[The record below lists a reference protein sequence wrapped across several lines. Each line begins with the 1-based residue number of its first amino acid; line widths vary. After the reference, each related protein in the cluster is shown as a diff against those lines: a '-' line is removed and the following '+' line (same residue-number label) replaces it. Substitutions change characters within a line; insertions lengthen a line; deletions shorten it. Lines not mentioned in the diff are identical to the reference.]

1 MLQIIIEHYKDE
13 TVSVQKI
20 CEDSTVLAVMQDT
33 GTIDLDVC
41 IPFINQQIEVH
52 HNYVDDN
59 DDNNY
64 SDGSGTYGWVYLTF
78 CDLATGQVSQVMF
91 NDFDFTMF
99 NGYKVWERWNSFIV
113 DDCDVW
119 RNKDINVYADKT
131 VYRTI

>member
-59 DDNNY
+59 EKSY
-64 SDGSGTYGWVYLTF
+64 VLTAKLEAIEI
-78 CDLATGQVSQVMF
+78 DPITQVKCIRYTPIS
-91 NDFDFTMF
+91 
-99 NGYKVWERWNSFIV
+99 K
-113 DDCDVW
+113 
-119 RNKDINVYADKT
+119 
-131 VYRTI
+131 

>member
-1 MLQIIIEHYKDE
+1 MLQITIEHYKDE

-59 DDNNY
+59 EKSY
-64 SDGSGTYGWVYLTF
+64 VLTAKLEAIEI
-78 CDLATGQVSQVMF
+78 DPITQVKCIRY
-91 NDFDFTMF
+91 TPIH
-99 NGYKVWERWNSFIV
+99 K
-113 DDCDVW
+113 
-119 RNKDINVYADKT
+119 
-131 VYRTI
+131 

>member
-1 MLQIIIEHYKDE
+1 MLQITVEHYKDE

-59 DDNNY
+59 EKSY
-64 SDGSGTYGWVYLTF
+64 VLTAKLEAIEI
-78 CDLATGQVSQVMF
+78 DPITQVKCIRY
-91 NDFDFTMF
+91 TPIH
-99 NGYKVWERWNSFIV
+99 K
-113 DDCDVW
+113 
-119 RNKDINVYADKT
+119 
-131 VYRTI
+131 

>member
-13 TVSVQKI
+13 TVSIQKI

-59 DDNNY
+59 EKSY
-64 SDGSGTYGWVYLTF
+64 VLTAKLEAIEI
-78 CDLATGQVSQVMF
+78 DPITQVKCIRY
-91 NDFDFTMF
+91 TPIH
-99 NGYKVWERWNSFIV
+99 K
-113 DDCDVW
+113 
-119 RNKDINVYADKT
+119 
-131 VYRTI
+131 